1 MLRTRL
7 AKAAAVTTLALAAIT
22 PVLAGQFTAATTTA
36 DETRITATTGW
47 QTAPV
52 GKLTT
57 GWQ

>member
-22 PVLAGQFTAATTTA
+22 PVLAGQSAAATAA

-57 GWQ
+57 G

>member
-7 AKAAAVTTLALAAIT
+7 AKAAAVSTLTLAAIT
-22 PVLAGQFTAATTTA
+22 PALAGQFTAAATA
-36 DETRITATTGW
+36 DDTRITATTGW

-52 GKLTT
+52 GKATT

>member
-22 PVLAGQFTAATTTA
+22 PVLAGQFTAATTA